1 MLDQTQCVN
10 LQTEMF
16 TAAAAKKK
24 TMEQLV
30 KHWLWLMMFV
40 AAHSVLSTSC
50 FNWSE
55 V

>member
-16 TAAAAKKK
+16 TAAAEKK

-30 KHWLWLMMFV
+30 KHWLWLRLMMFV
-40 AAHSVLSTSC
+40 ASSSFSLVDIMLQL
-50 FNWSE
+50 